1 MRQIEAEKGY
11 RSYDWGIPSFR
22 PAENVNVLPV
32 YIMLLTVS
40 GALAVVDGSIKP
52 LLGGIAGIV
61 IGLVYMM
68 GVYPFFKT
76 RLINRDACKFLD
88 TREILVHASG
98 GQCVLTEFI
107 SSPLYWDED
116 DEYYPITYTTSD
128 GVRHDEEAAFIFH
141 DKGAW
146 RRLIIPLPENLKK
159 KERNG

>member
-68 GVYPFFKT
+68 GVYPFFKP
-76 RLINRDACKFLD
+76 RLINRDACKFLN
-88 TREILVHASG
+88 TRDIVVELGKQEV
-98 GQCVLTEFI
+98 VLTEFL
-107 SSPLYWDED
+107 SHRGLWED
-116 DEYYPITYTTSD
+116 GDNDYPIRYTDRD
-128 GVRHDEEAAFIFH
+128 GVVHEEMLALISHGNAA
-141 DKGAW
+141 W
-146 RRLIIPLPENLKK
+146 LRLIIPLPENLKK
-159 KERNG
+159 KTR